1 MTAVI
6 CTGNGL
12 VGRATKGND
21 KGCVF
26 INEAM
31 GGTASVVSVD
41 EDDDEADVAT
51 AAAAAGV
58 TEAAVAETGG
68 VFLLALVGF
77 LKALNED
84 TVLELHVVVLDV
96 VFELRPPPRLFWV

>member
-12 VGRATKGND
+12 VGKATKGND

-31 GGTASVVSVD
+31 GGTASVVSA
-41 EDDDEADVAT
+41 DDGEADVQAT
-51 AAAAAGV
+51 AEAG
-58 TEAAVAETGG
+58 EADEDAETTAGG

>member
-41 EDDDEADVAT
+41 DDDEEAVVAT
-51 AAAAAGV
+51 AAGV
-58 TEAAVAETGG
+58 TEAAADAAAETGG

-96 VFELRPPPRLFWV
+96 VFELRLFWV

>member
-41 EDDDEADVAT
+41 EDDDDEADVAT

-96 VFELRPPPRLFWV
+96 VFELRLFWV

>member
-31 GGTASVVSVD
+31 GGTASVVSA
-41 EDDDEADVAT
+41 DDGEADVQAT
-51 AAAAAGV
+51 AEAG
-58 TEAAVAETGG
+58 EADEDAETTGG

-96 VFELRPPPRLFWV
+96 VFELRLFWV

>member
-26 INEAM
+26 ISEAM
-31 GGTASVVSVD
+31 GGTAASVVSADD
-41 EDDDEADVAT
+41 EDEADVQAT
-51 AAAAAGV
+51 AEAG
-58 TEAAVAETGG
+58 EADEDAETTGG